1 MAQVGDMLRLA
12 RQRLGFTQ
20 KKAAGM
26 IGIPQPVLSRY
37 ENEIS
42 EPDEDFLLRA
52 SDVYRIPRKFFD
64 LKSTVYGPPVSVHPM
79 PRAKADVTARDLDM
93 VTAELNLR
101 AMYLRRFLESV
112 DFEPSSNLP
121 ELRIEEWGSAA
132 RVASVL
138 RSQWGLPRGPI
149 KNLTKLVES
158 AGVIVGMSDF
168 SGASISGMTFK
179 IPGHP
184 PLVLINS
191 SHPADRMRFTLAHE
205 LGHIVMHRFPTPTM
219 EAEANE
225 FASNFLMPD
234 ADIKPSF
241 FGRKITL
248 ELLASLKPEWRVA
261 MQALLMKA
269 KSLNMLTPNQERYL
283 WSQISARGWK
293 TSEPPELDF
302 PHETPKV
309 MKSILDAHIKTFGFS
324 IKELSALVPLHE
336 AEFIG
341 MFGDIEN
348 NTPPKPRL
356 TIVS

>member
-1 MAQVGDMLRLA
+1 MAQIGDMLRLA

-20 KKAAGM
+20 KKAAGIM
-26 IGIPQPVLSRY
+26 DVPQPVLSRY

-42 EPDEDFLLRA
+42 EPDEHFLQRA
-52 SDVYRIPRKFFD
+52 AVAYRIPRKFFD

-101 AMYLRRFLESV
+101 AMYLRRLLESV
-112 DFEPSSNLP
+112 DFEPSANLP
-121 ELRIEEWGSAA
+121 VLGIDEWGKAS

-138 RSQWGLPRGPI
+138 RSQWGIPRGPI
-149 KNLTKLVES
+149 KNLTRLVES

-184 PLVLINS
+184 PLVLLNS
-191 SHPADRMRFTLAHE
+191 THPADRMRFTLAHE

-219 EAEANE
+219 EDEANE

-234 ADIKPSF
+234 EDIKDAF
-241 FGRKITL
+241 VGRKITL

-261 MQALLMKA
+261 MQALLMKT
-269 KSLNMLTPNQERYL
+269 KSLKILTPNQERYL
-283 WSQISARGWK
+283 WSQISARGWRM
-293 TSEPPELDF
+293 SEPPELDF
-302 PHETPKV
+302 AHETPTV
-309 MKSILDAHIKTFGFS
+309 MKSILEAHISTFGFS
-324 IKELSALVPLHE
+324 VSELSALVPLYE
-336 AEFIG
+336 AEFIE
-341 MFGDIEN
+341 MFGDLE
-348 NTPPKPRL
+348 TKTSPKPRL